1 MLLLMPDSL
10 AIDGGEP
17 VRDKVLPY
25 GRQLI
30 NDDDVKAVN
39 EVMCSDWLTTGPKV
53 TEFEEEFASF
63 VGTKHAVA
71 VNSGTAALHAAY
83 ASLGIGPGD
92 EVIVPAMT
100 FAATANAAVFCGAA
114 PVIVDVEPDTLLID
128 VSKVESAITNKT
140 KVIAAVDYAG
150 QPCNYDALQEIA
162 DKHHL
167 TLVSD
172 ACHALGGA
180 YQSRNVGS
188 IARLSTFSFHPVKP
202 MTTGEGGMVTTDDE
216 DLAKKMR
223 QFRNH
228 CMTTEFREREEAGSW
243 LYEVSDLGWNYRLTD
258 IQCALGLSQLKN
270 VPEWTA
276 ARQKIAKKYDA
287 AFSELD
293 AVTPLSVRE
302 GVSHAYHL
310 YVIQLNLDELKV
322 DRSQVFKALRAENI
336 GVNVHYVPVHMHA
349 FYRERFKT
357 YDGMCPVAESAY
369 ERIISLPIFAGMSE
383 KDADDVIEAVRKV
396 CHAYDK

>member
-1 MLLLMPDSL
+1 
-10 AIDGGEP
+10 
-17 VRDKVLPY
+17 
-25 GRQLI
+25 
-30 NDDDVKAVN
+30 
-39 EVMCSDWLTTGPKV
+39 
-53 TEFEEEFASF
+53 
-63 VGTKHAVA
+63 
-71 VNSGTAALHAAY
+71 
-83 ASLGIGPGD
+83 
-92 EVIVPAMT
+92 
-100 FAATANAAVFCGAA
+100 
-114 PVIVDVEPDTLLID
+114 
-128 VSKVESAITNKT
+128 
-140 KVIAAVDYAG
+140 
-150 QPCNYDALQEIA
+150 
-162 DKHHL
+162 
-167 TLVSD
+167 
-172 ACHALGGA
+172 
-180 YQSRNVGS
+180 
-188 IARLSTFSFHPVKP
+188 